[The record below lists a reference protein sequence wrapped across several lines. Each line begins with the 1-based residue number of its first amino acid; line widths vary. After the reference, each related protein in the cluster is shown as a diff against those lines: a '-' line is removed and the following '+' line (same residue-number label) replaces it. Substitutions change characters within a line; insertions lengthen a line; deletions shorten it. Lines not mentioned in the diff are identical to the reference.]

1 MNKVTHQDDLIKIRT
16 SLHDA
21 LSYLSTAVVHHVN
34 EAYEKKESVL
44 VGYGP
49 HCVRIPMAVK
59 YYRVRSLY
67 GLSKCCLGQHK
78 DKVSLLALI
87 KMHIS

>member
-21 LSYLSTAVVHHVN
+21 LSYLSTVAVHRVN
-34 EAYEKKESVL
+34 EAYGKKKSVL
-44 VGYGP
+44 VGYDP
-49 HCVRIPMAVK
+49 HCVRIPTAVK

-67 GLSKCCLGQHK
+67 GLSKYCLGPHK

-87 KMHIS
+87 KIHVS